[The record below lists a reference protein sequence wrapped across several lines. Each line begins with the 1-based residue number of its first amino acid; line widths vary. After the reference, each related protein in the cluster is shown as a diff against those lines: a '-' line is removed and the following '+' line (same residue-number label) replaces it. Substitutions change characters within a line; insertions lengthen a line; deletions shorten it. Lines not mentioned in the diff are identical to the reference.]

1 MKTYRLL
8 LLLLAGMS
16 AGAWADSQRCY
27 DMYPID
33 AYAAEERNTLIQE
46 CLAAYAPE
54 PQLTEYESAPEPA
67 YYEGA
72 VEDFVNETPA
82 E

>member
-1 MKTYRLL
+1 MKRYRLL
-8 LLLLAGMS
+8 LLILVGMS
-16 AGAWADSQRCY
+16 ASAWADSQRCY

-33 AYAAEERNTLIQE
+33 AYTAEERNTLIQE

-54 PQLTEYESAPEPA
+54 PQYQEEEGSSEPT
-67 YYEGA
+67 YYEGT
-72 VEDFVNETPA
+72 VEDFVNDTPA